1 MTATVIHDLQ
11 QGSEEWAKF
20 RAVHFGASEAA
31 AMLGLSEH
39 MTRSG
44 LLRLK
49 ATGIEP
55 EHSAQTLAVFANGHR
70 VEAAIRPHIEQA
82 IGDDLYPV
90 TCSKPGTKLS
100 ASCDGLTLAGDT
112 AFECK
117 QWNAA
122 LAEQVRAGV
131 VPDTHMPQCQQIL
144 MVTAAQRVVFTVSDG
159 TFEGTVYTEV
169 KPDPAWFGRIERGW
183 AQFEADLANY
193 TPAEPVPV
201 VAAAPMEYLP
211 APSVTLGGAL
221 TVASNLDL
229 FGQALRAFVDK
240 IPKKPSTDQEFADCE
255 ASCKRLKEAE
265 ERLQAAEDTALA
277 SMSDVEA
284 MRRMVADLRDL
295 ARSTRLAS
303 EKLVKQRK
311 EQIREEEV
319 HRGSK
324 ALGDHIRALCERLG
338 HPMPVIHA
346 DFGGA
351 IKGLKTLD
359 SVRNAIDTEL
369 ARAKIEASATADRI
383 DANLKHLREHA
394 ADYPALFPDTA
405 TIVLKAGDDFAALV
419 SSRIAEHERQEA
431 ARRQREADAAAARER
446 EQAERE
452 ARTAQAAAAAQP
464 TQPVA
469 VAQHPAPIARTAP
482 APAAADE
489 RPTMTLGQIAHRLGF
504 ALTADFLRT
513 LGFEAARDRSAAL
526 YRASDFSRICAA
538 LIEHV
543 EKVRS

>member
-39 MTRSG
+39 MTRSE

-55 EHSAQTLAVFANGHR
+55 EHNAQTLAVFANGHR

-82 IGDDLYPV
+82 LDDDLYPV

-122 LAEQVRAGV
+122 LAEHVRAGV

-144 MVTAAQRVVFTVSDG
+144 MVTAAQRVIFTVSDG
-159 TFEGTVYTEV
+159 TPGGTVWVEV
-169 KPDPAWFGRIERGW
+169 KPDLAWFDRIERGW
-183 AQFEADLANY
+183 GQFEADLATY
-193 TPAEPVPV
+193 APAESSPAVT
-201 VAAAPMEYLP
+201 AAPMEYLP
-211 APSVTLGGAL
+211 APSVTLGGSL
-221 TVASNLDL
+221 SVASNLDL
-229 FGQALRAFVDK
+229 FGTALRAFVEK

-265 ERLQAAEDTALA
+265 DRLQAAEDTALA

-319 HRGSK
+319 RRGVDALMKHRA
-324 ALGDHIRALCERLG
+324 ALNERLCG
-338 HPMPVIHA
+338 QYMPVLESN
-346 DFGGA
+346 FGGA
-351 IKGLKTLD
+351 IKGLKSLD

-369 ARAKIEASATADRI
+369 ARAKIDASATADRI
-383 DANLKHLREHA
+383 DANIRHLREHA
-394 ADYPALFPDTA
+394 ADYPALFPDEA
-405 TIVLKAGDDFAALV
+405 LIVLKAGDDFAALV

-446 EQAERE
+446 EQAERA
-452 ARTAQAAAAAQP
+452 ARAVQAPAAAQP

-469 VAQHPAPIARTAP
+469 QHPAPRPA
-482 APAAADE
+482 APAADG

-513 LGFEAARDRSAAL
+513 LGFQATRDRSAAL
-526 YRASDFSRICAA
+526 YRASDFSKICAA